1 MVPGGLKRVAKA
13 AGEPH
18 AADGLVVEQVL
29 GRGMQRNACTCSRC
43 SINATGPAQQPF
55 KLSNAPLTCFNPRP
69 LPTAGLQQL
78 SADSL
83 ELLRAALY
91 DARFPALFDLRV
103 WGSIIGMFELN
114 NLNLF
119 VPSPAQRWA
128 NLLEELPEGER
139 EAAQEEAG
147 GCGSRVVEA
156 SAYAAL
162 LRCSA
167 WAPRAFSELLLLLL
181 LPLRAHR

>member
-1 MVPGGLKRVAKA
+1 MPV
-13 AGEPH
+13 
-18 AADGLVVEQVL
+18 
-29 GRGMQRNACTCSRC
+29 RGKQRNACTGSRC
-43 SINATGPAQQPF
+43 SIHTAGSAQCP
-55 KLSNAPLTCFNPRP
+55 NNPLTRCSPASTPAP

-78 SADSL
+78 AADSL
-83 ELLRAALY
+83 ELLRVALY

-156 SAYAAL
+156 SA
-162 LRCSA
+162 
-167 WAPRAFSELLLLLL
+167 
-181 LPLRAHR
+181 